1 VQHLV
6 LPRSQL
12 LEVVPLLESLAQPTV
27 LVQIKEIHRPLENQ
41 RVHVVSGLLHPLVEG
56 SQHVLRCQLILQ
68 GGFTGAE
75 LMLVEGLCLGYKLL

>member
-1 VQHLV
+1 VQHLI

-41 RVHVVSGLLHPLVEG
+41 RVHIVSGVLLHPLVEG
-56 SQHVLRCQLILQ
+56 GQHVLRRQL
-68 GGFTGAE
+68 
-75 LMLVEGLCLGYKLL
+75 VV

>member
-1 VQHLV
+1 VQHLI

-41 RVHVVSGLLHPLVEG
+41 RVHVVGGLLHPLVEG
-56 SQHVLRCQLILQ
+56 GQHVLGRQLVLQ
-68 GGFTGAE
+68 GGFPCTE
-75 LMLVEGLCLGYKLL
+75 LMLVEGLCLGY

>member
-1 VQHLV
+1 VQHLI

-41 RVHVVSGLLHPLVEG
+41 RVHIVGGLLHTLVEG
-56 SQHVLRCQLILQ
+56 GQHVLRRQLVLQ
-68 GGFTGAE
+68 GGFTCAE